1 MSVEHRS
8 SLLDRLTDQINR
20 LQVIAYRHSVQA
32 SSGTSPAP
40 GANAGHDRSSLLLT
54 YARSAGRKQE
64 EKARADVWVR
74 AAPETW
80 TEGGREKSDG
90 RTREVLSQDVVWFYR
105 RDFDFLGEPR
115 ESISFQEAEVNASS
129 HKGNSPSIQNS
140 VLSVTR
146 HGLHEAAPAG
156 FGAHNRSG
164 QLGPCRCPGYDG
176 IICTRRASGPCY
188 C

>member
-1 MSVEHRS
+1 MCGASEQFAGSPHGS
-8 SLLDRLTDQINR
+8 NKSPSG
-20 LQVIAYRHSVQA
+20 HSV
-32 SSGTSPAP
+32 SSQCP
-40 GANAGHDRSSLLLT
+40 GLQWDKPSARCECRARSKQFTANICTR
-54 YARSAGRKQE
+54 RSAGRKQE

-90 RTREVLSQDVVWFYR
+90 RTREVFSWLPSQDVVRFYR

-115 ESISFQEAEVNASS
+115 ESISLR

-140 VLSVTR
+140 VLSVAR

-156 FGAHNRSG
+156 FGARNRSG
-164 QLGPCRCPGYDG
+164 QLGPCRCPGYG
-176 IICTRRASGPCY
+176 GMIRTRRASGPCY